1 MASVDDQAGIVVMH
15 GPLDDARDISG
26 GVTTGSVRIGD
37 TATMSTGIW
46 EHSVGVS
53 IDTENDEVFV
63 VLSGRGRI
71 CLQDGAILELG
82 PGTVGRLLAGEQTR
96 WEIDEPLRKVW
107 VSLNDR

>member
-1 MASVDDQAGIVVMH
+1 MASVDDQASILVIH
-15 GPLDDARDISG
+15 EPLGEARDISG
-26 GVTTGSVRIGD
+26 GVTTGSVRLGD

-53 IDTENDEVFV
+53 SDTESDEVFV

-71 CLQDGAILELG
+71 CLQDGSILELA
-82 PGTVGRLLAGEQTR
+82 PGTVGRLFAGDQTR

-107 VSLNDR
+107 VVAHDR

>member
-1 MASVDDQAGIVVMH
+1 MASVDDQASIVVNH
-15 GPLDDARDISG
+15 EPLDDVRDISG

-53 IDTENDEVFV
+53 IDTESDEVFV

-71 CLQDGAILELG
+71 CLQDGSILELG
-82 PGTVGRLLAGEQTR
+82 PGTVGRLLDGEQTR

-107 VSLNDR
+107 VSHNDR